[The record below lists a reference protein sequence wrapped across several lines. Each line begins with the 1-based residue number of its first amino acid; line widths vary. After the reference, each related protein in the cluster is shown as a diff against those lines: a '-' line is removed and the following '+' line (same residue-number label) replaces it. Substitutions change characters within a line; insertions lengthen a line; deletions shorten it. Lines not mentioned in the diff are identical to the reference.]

1 MNEGMCR
8 GAEPYFS
15 TLFHHDD
22 DDDDDVKREEKEEK
36 LCVLMFLQIQKVR

>member
-15 TLFHHDD
+15 TLSHHD

>member
-15 TLFHHDD
+15 TLFHHD